1 MTILQ
6 RGNEVYSTTS
16 LSIPVKLKEEAR
28 ELGIN
33 VTQTVVKALADEVER
48 RRSDGP
54 EVIGNAQALAIQRK
68 KVLQDN
74 GVNLNGRKN

>member
-1 MTILQ
+1 MRVLQ
-6 RGNEVYSTTS
+6 RGENAFSTTS
-16 LSIPVKLKEEAR
+16 IAIPAGLKEQIQD
-28 ELGIN
+28 LDVN
-33 VTQTVVKALADEVER
+33 MTQVCVKALADEVER